1 MPVSEPDA
9 IPSSRRGAGR
19 AAAPKN
25 AKQNASEVH
34 TQQMSTIAMP
44 KNEAFR
50 VPRLSQVVD
59 LKPVATDSCCEVSK

>member
-44 KNEAFR
+44 KMKHSACLAYHR
-50 VPRLSQVVD
+50 
-59 LKPVATDSCCEVSK
+59 